1 MTDATEIPLDLRTY
15 RLIVKTAEKVDNL
28 TDAVGAIKG
37 DVEAL
42 KGGVSDLKQDV
53 AICLNQNGEI
63 VDLRADVDLL
73 QNESANLKGKIAII
87 VILFGTVAGW
97 VGNILP
103 SLVGGKP

>member
-1 MTDATEIPLDLRTY
+1 MTDHVDIPLDLQTY

-28 TDAVGAIKG
+28 TSAVEDIKD
-37 DVEAL
+37 DVGAL
-42 KGGVSDLKQDV
+42 KGSVSEIKQDV
-53 AICLNQNGEI
+53 VVCLNQNGEI